1 MGIALG
7 ILLATKGNN
16 VNMNIKNN
24 NYIEELEISV
34 NVKAFNILENSLVD
48 IVYQV
53 LFKILSSNSVVKT
66 LLSL

>member
-1 MGIALG
+1 
-7 ILLATKGNN
+7 
-16 VNMNIKNN
+16 MNIKNN